1 VDRRARRRCVD
12 VERLLLAETVRR
24 GEGNAIGGGSQVFR
38 SELVSFGGR
47 SLYNA
52 PTDSILVFHAGMLMG
67 GLDVLRMMRP
77 DDVRVVRHISA
88 VDAYHKYGR
97 VVSIGAL
104 EIELVHE

>member
-1 VDRRARRRCVD
+1 MYRAPSWIVALAVASLTFSGCYSARRS
-12 VERLLLAETVRR
+12 AA

-38 SELVSFGGR
+38 S
-47 SLYNA
+47 LYNA
-52 PTDSILVFHAGMLMG
+52 PTDSILVFRAGMLMG
-67 GLDVLRMMRP
+67 GLDVLRMMRS

-104 EIELVHE
+104 EIEFVHE